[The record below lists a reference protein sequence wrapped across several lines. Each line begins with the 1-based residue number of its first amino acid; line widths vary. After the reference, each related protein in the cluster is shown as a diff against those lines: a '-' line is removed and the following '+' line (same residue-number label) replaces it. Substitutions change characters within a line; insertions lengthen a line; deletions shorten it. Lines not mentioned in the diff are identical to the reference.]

1 MTALGAGEDRG
12 QDDIAHGFTDTT
24 VDGNPAFLVALVR
37 ASTFTL
43 ALSNTTVVSRLGRL
57 DLTSMTPSIR
67 VNANLTVIGQV
78 GQFIPGTERT
88 ALCWAAQLGPMSR
101 EVAPVF

>member
-1 MTALGAGEDRG
+1 MTRR
-12 QDDIAHGFTDTT
+12 
-24 VDGNPAFLVALVR
+24 VPNPAFLVALVR

-88 ALCWAAQLGPMSR
+88 ALCWAAQLGPMSSIAAAGMIHR
-101 EVAPVF
+101 FIAEPFIQ